1 MTTTYRRHLDGSRR
15 RHPTSRRTAP
25 VPGRS
30 WLVLVVVAVLTLFGL
45 VMVLS
50 ASSVTALRQVGT
62 GWYFFRRQL
71 LWTVFGSIALFITA
85 RVDYHRWRR
94 WVVPGLTISFGLLV
108 AVLVGGSTVNGA
120 RSWIILG
127 GPVRFQPAEFA
138 KMALLIYTAD
148 LLARRAD
155 RMDDLHATL
164 WPPLLVLGLASLL
177 VMVQPDLGTAIV
189 IASIVL
195 AVLYLAGTPLVP
207 LSSVTGGLAIVAW
220 YLVAGSSVRRARLT
234 CFLHPNLN
242 ANGDC
247 WQLSQSLV
255 GIASGGL
262 PGTGLGEGRAKW
274 GFLPEAHTDFI
285 FAIIG
290 EELGFLGALIVI
302 TLFAVIAV
310 LGVRVAL
317 RAPDRFGMLLAGG
330 VTAWIVTQA
339 LINVGGVIGLMPLT
353 GLPLPFISFGGSALL
368 ITMAAAGL
376 LVNVARQGQP

>member
-1 MTTTYRRHLDGSRR
+1 
-15 RHPTSRRTAP
+15 
-25 VPGRS
+25 
-30 WLVLVVVAVLTLFGL
+30 
-45 VMVLS
+45 
-50 ASSVTALRQVGT
+50 
-62 GWYFFRRQL
+62 
-71 LWTVFGSIALFITA
+71 
-85 RVDYHRWRR
+85 
-94 WVVPGLTISFGLLV
+94 
-108 AVLVGGSTVNGA
+108 
-120 RSWIILG
+120 
-127 GPVRFQPAEFA
+127 
-138 KMALLIYTAD
+138 
-148 LLARRAD
+148 
-155 RMDDLHATL
+155 
-164 WPPLLVLGLASLL
+164 
-177 VMVQPDLGTAIV
+177 
-189 IASIVL
+189 
-195 AVLYLAGTPLVP
+195 VLYLAGTPLVP

-234 CFLHPNLN
+234 CFLHPNVN
-242 ANGDC
+242 ASGDC

-262 PGTGLGEGRAKW
+262 PGAGLGEGRAKW

-290 EELGFLGALIVI
+290 EELGFVGALIVI
-302 TLFAVIAV
+302 ALFAVIAV
-310 LGVRVAL
+310 LGVRIAL